1 MLTLFF
7 RHEWLFVCDNM
18 DAIFKNSDLPPSG
31 IIDKIASSGLLT
43 MPSNEEEVSF
53 LLFLFLSQ
61 CF

>member
-1 MLTLFF
+1 
-7 RHEWLFVCDNM
+7 M

-43 MPSNEEEVSF
+43 MSSNEEEVSL

-61 CF
+61 FF